1 MMIQADSKE
10 IGLHSEL
17 PCSHLPAL
25 IIINFHFLLFVL
37 YVLIILCLTIYSYF
51 EVNPSLGVILPIN
64 ILLFKSNGKE
74 YNNQIL
80 ISHIK

>member
-1 MMIQADSKE
+1 MFPSSSFENYQ
-10 IGLHSEL
+10 L
-17 PCSHLPAL
+17 
-25 IIINFHFLLFVL
+25 L

-64 ILLFKSNGKE
+64 ILLFKLNGKE